1 MLVLYLHNE
10 VDYMIT
16 TFFKYFFIFL
26 CSFYFFNKLLDIS
39 RKRINYFFD
48 ILYSSLCAI
57 VIYFIKSYFSH
68 LHIITI
74 ILLIFITSLL
84 TRKKTVNLTF
94 TTSVISFSFSYFA
107 FFISMFLLSPI
118 YPLLITFIKSN
129 EIKKAIVIPIIGILQ
144 TLISTLPFK
153 FRRFKKGMPFLI
165 EKSSGIAGI
174 SISVILVILT
184 FFYGSKNESVFFISI
199 ILTGISG
206 LSLYLW
212 WKHQL
217 TKSYL
222 KKIKTNEINDL
233 RRQIEELKYE
243 NENFSKLI
251 HKDNKLIP
259 AMEMAVTAVIDAH
272 ISGNS
277 DTEHILQLRDDL
289 QALSQERYG
298 ILSSYEQDVVALPS
312 TGLVRTDALIQY
324 LQKKAIINRVNFS
337 YSISDNLKQ
346 LKKGIVNE
354 DSLNT
359 IIADL
364 CENAIIAVKD
374 SYIKKVLLS
383 IQKENNTLCINV
395 YDSGSH
401 FDANVI
407 KHMGKIRY
415 TTHGDSG
422 GSGIGL
428 MTTLELMKM
437 YSASF
442 IIDEDCNVTPYS
454 KKISL
459 CFDGLCQIKVHSN
472 REEVINVLRI
482 REDILLL

>member
-1 MLVLYLHNE
+1 
-10 VDYMIT
+10 MIT
-16 TFFKYFFIFL
+16 SFIKYFFIFL
-26 CSFYFFNKLLDIS
+26 CNFYLFDKLLNNNRTKKHILLDIVFS
-39 RKRINYFFD
+39 AVCSV
-48 ILYSSLCAI
+48 LL
-57 VIYFIKSYFSH
+57 YFIRIPMPQLY
-68 LHIITI
+68 
-74 ILLIFITSLL
+74 LLIVTLVFFIIAKL
-84 TRKKTVNLTF
+84 TRKVTFKVAF
-94 TTSVISFSFSYFA
+94 TTSVISFGLSYFLY
-107 FFISMFLLSPI
+107 FVSILVLFPFIPV
-118 YPLLITFIKSN
+118 LLILTKQKSLIYN
-129 EIKKAIVIPIIGILQ
+129 IGFPIIGILQ
-144 TLISTLPFK
+144 TILSTFPFK
-153 FRRFKKGMPFLI
+153 LKRFRRGMPFLL

-174 SISVILVILT
+174 AISVILLFMT
-184 FFYGSKNESVFFISI
+184 LFYGSQNEIIIVVSTSITWLCGFF
-199 ILTGISG
+199 LM
-206 LSLYLW
+206 LW
-212 WKHQL
+212 WKRQL

-222 KKIKTNEINDL
+222 KKIKSNEINDL
-233 RRQIEELKYE
+233 KRQIEELKYE

-289 QALSQERYG
+289 QTLSQERHG
-298 ILSSYEQDVVALPS
+298 ILSSYEQGAAALPA

-324 LQKKAIINRVNFS
+324 LQKKAIINHVNFS
-337 YSISDNLKQ
+337 YSVPDNLKKI
-346 LKKGIVNE
+346 KKGIVNE

-374 SYIKKVLLS
+374 SYVKEVLLS
-383 IQKENNTLCINV
+383 IEKENNTLCINV

-428 MTTLELMKM
+428 MTTFELMKM
-437 YSASF
+437 HSASF
-442 IIDEDCNVTPYS
+442 IIDEKCSITPYC
-454 KKISL
+454 KKVSL
-459 CFDGLCQIKVHSN
+459 CFDGLCQIRVHSN
-472 REEVINVLRI
+472 REEVHNILRM
-482 REDILLL
+482 REDILLS

>member
-1 MLVLYLHNE
+1 
-10 VDYMIT
+10 MIT
-16 TFFKYFFIFL
+16 SFIKYFFIFL
-26 CSFYFFNKLLDIS
+26 CNFYFFDKLLNNN
-39 RKRINYFFD
+39 RTKKRIIID
-48 ILYSSLCAI
+48 IVFSAVCSILL
-57 VIYFIKSYFSH
+57 YFIRIPMPH
-68 LHIITI
+68 LY
-74 ILLIFITSLL
+74 LLIVTLIFFIIAKL
-84 TRKKTVNLTF
+84 TRKVTFKVAF
-94 TTSVISFSFSYFA
+94 TTSVISFGLSYFLY
-107 FFISMFLLSPI
+107 FISLLVLFPFVPI
-118 YPLLITFIKSN
+118 LLIITKQKSLIYN
-129 EIKKAIVIPIIGILQ
+129 IGFPIIGILQ
-144 TLISTLPFK
+144 TILSTMPFK
-153 FRRFKKGMPFLI
+153 FKRFRRGMPFLL
-165 EKSSGIAGI
+165 EKSSGIAGTT
-174 SISVILVILT
+174 ISVILLFMT
-184 FFYGSKNESVFFISI
+184 LFYGSQNEIIIAISI
-199 ILTGISG
+199 SITWLCGFLLI
-206 LSLYLW
+206 LW

-272 ISGNS
+272 ISCNS

-324 LQKKAIINRVNFS
+324 LQKKAIVNRVNFS